1 MPSPQ
6 ILHVSQKIFNTTVKH
21 LKSQTIRVDWAE
33 RRVAEVEEDVLL
45 QAIQAQENIQTKLT
59 ELKARSRRNN
69 IIIKYIIKW
78 EFSLRCHRA
87 RGPKPPQKP
96 GPTQQ

>member
-45 QAIQAQENIQTKLT
+45 HAIQAQENIQTKLT

-69 IIIKYIIKW
+69 IRVYVV
-78 EFSLRCHRA
+78 
-87 RGPKPPQKP
+87 P
-96 GPTQQ
+96 GDTERNNLMGF